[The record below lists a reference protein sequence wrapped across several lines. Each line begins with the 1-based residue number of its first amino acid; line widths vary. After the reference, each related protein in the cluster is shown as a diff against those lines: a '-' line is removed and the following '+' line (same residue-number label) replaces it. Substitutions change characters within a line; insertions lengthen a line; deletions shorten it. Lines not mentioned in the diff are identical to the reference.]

1 MSYATRVEMSRR
13 ARVHGLAVMHD
24 VSRSLFINY
33 PKALERTCSRFL
45 GRLSTVAYGTSAPC
59 DQKEPRQAATNIKA
73 SPAVIEHLAFYLS
86 VIVQYQTPIP
96 FAEQTHYNRPPTSG
110 QPHQASL
117 NYCHSKPCCIATS
130 IPSPKLFCSS
140 MSDKPF
146 RLLDLPVELPY
157 TVHEQIE
164 ISACHYQ
171 LKDPTFRCKFEEK
184 AIP

>member
-1 MSYATRVEMSRR
+1 
-13 ARVHGLAVMHD
+13 
-24 VSRSLFINY
+24 
-33 PKALERTCSRFL
+33 
-45 GRLSTVAYGTSAPC
+45 
-59 DQKEPRQAATNIKA
+59 
-73 SPAVIEHLAFYLS
+73 
-86 VIVQYQTPIP
+86 
-96 FAEQTHYNRPPTSG
+96 
-110 QPHQASL
+110 
-117 NYCHSKPCCIATS
+117 
-130 IPSPKLFCSS
+130 